1 MYIRFYVF
9 EFFGTTP
16 STLYVHAS
24 QVYTIRVRLCSRRQ
38 QKSGECGQK
47 TEHKI
52 FEKKNLPFF
61 PHVDVYSFF
70 ESQKAWKS
78 IFVWLSRSAR
88 DIHTESHEEEKMV
101 KIEINAA
108 VAARTAKNVYST
120 QRNNE
125 RDPHQDSKSRFQKC
139 TWRGLKSEER
149 ERKCWIDQL
158 VSDKTRMLLL
168 IDILRMISTTT
179 TSIALNSQKKK
190 ISQGWL
196 RVYFCAMYICVF
208 TPCV

>member
-1 MYIRFYVF
+1 VF
-9 EFFGTTP
+9 ETT
-16 STLYVHAS
+16 AKEW
-24 QVYTIRVRLCSRRQ
+24 RVWAKNRTQNFR
-38 QKSGECGQK
+38 
-47 TEHKI
+47 
-52 FEKKNLPFF
+52 KKNLPFF

-190 ISQGWL
+190 DITGMIASVFL
-196 RVYFCAMYICVF
+196 RYVHMCVHPVCLASALVLLFAMSNAKK
-208 TPCV
+208 